1 MRGSEFAEL
10 TAFVAVA
17 EHKSF
22 SRAAGHLRVSPSA
35 LSQTIRHLEERLGAR
50 LLNRTTR
57 SVALSKA
64 GERLLARVRP
74 SMSEL
79 DSAVAE
85 VRESRGV
92 PSGSLRI
99 NAPRIAALRFIAPL
113 LGRFNAAYPDI
124 VLDIKVEDALTDIVA
139 GRFDA
144 GIRLG
149 ESLDKDMVAVKLSGE
164 LEMWAVGSPDYFARH
179 GVPKTPRELHTH
191 RCLNWRW
198 PTDGTLYRWEFEKDG
213 RAFEVAVDGPLIVN
227 DTGLYLR
234 GALDGVGLAYMMDD
248 EVRPW
253 LEAGRLKR
261 VLKDWSPRFPG
272 FHLYYPNRRQV
283 PAPLRAFIDLLRST
297 DAAPAH
303 VPRRKRMTLQTEPS
317 AP

>member
-113 LGRFNAAYPDI
+113 IGRFNAAYPDI

-149 ESLDKDMVAVKLSGE
+149 ESLDKDMVAVKLSRE

-179 GVPKTPRELHTH
+179 GVPKTPRELLKH

-198 PTDGTLYRWEFEKDG
+198 PSDGTLYRWEFEKDG

-303 VPRRKRMTLQTEPS
+303 VPRRKRMALQTEPS

>member
-35 LSQTIRHLEERLGAR
+35 LSQTIRQLEERLGAR

-64 GERLLARVRP
+64 GERLLARVLP

-79 DSAVAE
+79 DAAVAE

-99 NAPRIAALRFIAPL
+99 NAPRIAALQYIAPL
-113 LGRFNAAYPDI
+113 FGRFHAAYPDI
-124 VLDIKVEDALTDIVA
+124 VLEVVVEDALSDIVA

-144 GIRLG
+144 GVRLG
-149 ESLDKDMVAVKLSGE
+149 ESLAKDMVAVKLGGE
-164 LEMWAVGSPDYFARH
+164 LEMAAVGSPDYFARH
-179 GVPKTPRELHTH
+179 GVPKTPRELHRH

-198 PTDGTLYRWEFEKDG
+198 PTDGSIYRWEFEKDG
-213 RAFEVAVDGPLIVN
+213 RAIEVAVDGPLIVN
-227 DTGLYLR
+227 DSGLYLR
-234 GALDGVGLAYMMDD
+234 GALDGVGLAYMVDD

-253 LEAGRLKR
+253 IEAGRLKR

-272 FHLYYPNRRQV
+272 FHLYYPSRRQV
-283 PAPLRAFIDLLRST
+283 PAPLRAFIEFLRS
-297 DAAPAH
+297 ASPAH
-303 VPRRKRMTLQTEPS
+303 VPGRKRMALQTESS
-317 AP
+317 AT